1 MLVQSKSIM
10 DFVSIVD
17 KLSSDYLFL
26 VFTLLLFLYYLCF
39 SQFSQ
44 SYCCVGFSHQWGR
57 RLKND
62 LSEGPM
68 GWEEWRPR
76 SLEHY
81 HDTGAH
87 TFPIHS
93 KQTREIEEKRE
104 IEAYEEEIEDQ
115 EVDWRRKEDCLK
127 ETTTLGIVYWP
138 SEGPRRSLLRGYDQ

>member
-1 MLVQSKSIM
+1 MLVQSKSI
-10 DFVSIVD
+10 IHC
-17 KLSSDYLFL
+17 DYPLVF

-39 SQFSQ
+39 SQFIQ
-44 SYCCVGFSHQWGR
+44 SYYRVGYLDQSKW

-62 LSEGPM
+62 LSKWPM

-93 KQTREIEEKRE
+93 KQKRETEEKKE
-104 IEAYEEEIEDQ
+104 KDE
-115 EVDWRRKEDCLK
+115 WRRNRRSRSRLK
-127 ETTTLGIVYWP
+127 TGRRP
-138 SEGPRRSLLRGYDQ
+138 SEGDIEGESEEEGV